1 MAKVLIYAM
10 NYSPEI
16 AGVGRYTG
24 EIGEHLAV
32 AGHEVIVV
40 TTPPHYPGWKLQGP
54 YEPYRWTTERQGG
67 QTIIRCP
74 LHLREKMGGLWR
86 LIAPLS
92 FAINSAPVVIWQ
104 ILVKRPD
111 VLLCIEPTLLGAPAA
126 LAAARWVGATRVLH
140 VQDLEIDAS
149 FAVGHL
155 SRLGKLKFLAL
166 AFERACLKRF
176 DKVIT
181 ISRKMADRLV
191 AKGVEEERV
200 EIVHNWVDI
209 DRIRPLEAP
218 SPYRRELGLA
228 ETDRVVLYSGN
239 VGAKQGFDTVIAAAE
254 RLADRPEI
262 QFIIAGEGP
271 AKAKLQARA
280 KTLPNLRFLPFQPY
294 ARLSSFLGLADVH
307 ILPQSAD
314 AADLVLP
321 SKLGGML
328 ASGKPIVAT
337 AAQGTELAEFLAG
350 AVVPPEDGDALAAAI
365 AAALEPGGE
374 DAAVAQKARL
384 RLAGL
389 LSRSDGL
396 GVFERVATA
405 GRREALAP
413 PDLAVASDSRERVR

>member
-1 MAKVLIYAM
+1 V
-10 NYSPEI
+10 
-16 AGVGRYTG
+16 R
-24 EIGEHLAV
+24 
-32 AGHEVIVV
+32 
-40 TTPPHYPGWKLQGP
+40 
-54 YEPYRWTTERQGG
+54 
-67 QTIIRCP
+67 
-74 LHLREKMGGLWR
+74 
-86 LIAPLS
+86 
-92 FAINSAPVVIWQ
+92 
-104 ILVKRPD
+104 
-111 VLLCIEPTLLGAPAA
+111 
-126 LAAARWVGATRVLH
+126 
-140 VQDLEIDAS
+140 
-149 FAVGHL
+149 
-155 SRLGKLKFLAL
+155 
-166 AFERACLKRF
+166 
-176 DKVIT
+176 
-181 ISRKMADRLV
+181 
-191 AKGVEEERV
+191 
-200 EIVHNWVDI
+200 NWVDI
-209 DRIRPLEAP
+209 DSIRPLEAP